1 MKFLIADNDPRTLE
15 SVGMCCSIRWPH
27 RELLSTFNADE
38 LLTII
43 ERDDPDLVI
52 LSADLTG
59 ESGYSL
65 CREIRSFSTVPVIMA
80 CPLGDEE
87 EVIRALDAGA
97 DDCVGKPLRPLELLA
112 RIIALLRRTQNLP
125 LVSNNQPFISGNL
138 YIDFDNYEV
147 RINGEEVKLTFTEFE
162 ILRCL
167 VNNSRRVI
175 SHSQLACL
183 VWGEDGQGSRNSLK
197 VHIQHLRNKLGES
210 AHAPQ
215 YILNERGFG
224 YKFATQR

>member
-1 MKFLIADNDPRTLE
+1 MKFLIADSDPKTLE

-27 RELLSTFNADE
+27 REILSTADAEE
-38 LLTII
+38 LLNLV
-43 ERDDPDLVI
+43 EQEVPDLV
-52 LSADLTG
+52 LLDSDMPG
-59 ESGYSL
+59 ESGYAL
-65 CREIRSFSTVPVIMA
+65 CREIRSFSTVPLIMTCSVA
-80 CPLGDEE
+80 DEE
-87 EVIRALDAGA
+87 EVIRALDSGA

-112 RIIALLRRTQNLP
+112 RIIALLRRTQSLP
-125 LVSNNQPFISGNL
+125 LVSSAQPFISGDL
-138 YIDFDNYEV
+138 YIDFDTYEV
-147 RINGEEVKLTFTEFE
+147 RIDGDEVRLTFTEFE

-210 AHAPQ
+210 AHDPR

-224 YKFATQR
+224 YKFAARR